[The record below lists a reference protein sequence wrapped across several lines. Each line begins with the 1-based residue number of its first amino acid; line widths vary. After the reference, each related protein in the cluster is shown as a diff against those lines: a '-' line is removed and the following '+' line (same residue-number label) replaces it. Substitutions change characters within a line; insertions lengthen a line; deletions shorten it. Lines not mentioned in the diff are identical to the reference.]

1 MFMLVNQGSRLCC
14 HLKRCSKGWGNWI
27 AHSNWVTRVCHGYG
41 KTRGFS
47 KTGSAG
53 TGTVVDFGT
62 SRHTVYPYRGI
73 TGISRVYYNR
83 VRIFFVVFFS
93 YLIVVFSMN
102 SLCHSVTQPYMALP
116 AVRTSSPLTTK
127 LSPLLLTPIP
137 LQKCK
142 FYINN

>member
-1 MFMLVNQGSRLCC
+1 MRM
-14 HLKRCSKGWGNWI
+14 I
-27 AHSNWVTRVCHGYG
+27 RVCHGYG

-62 SRHTVYPYRGI
+62 PRHTAYPYRGI

-116 AVRTSSPLTTK
+116 AARTSSDRKSTRLN
-127 LSPLLLTPIP
+127 SSHSSI
-137 LQKCK
+137 
-142 FYINN
+142 